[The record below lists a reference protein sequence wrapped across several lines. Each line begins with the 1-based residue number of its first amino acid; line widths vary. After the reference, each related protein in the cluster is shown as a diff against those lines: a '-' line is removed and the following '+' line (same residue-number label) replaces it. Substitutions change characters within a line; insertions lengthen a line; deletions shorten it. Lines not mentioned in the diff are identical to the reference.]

1 MLCVHLFVEYDF
13 NKVVDILPVV
23 GFPQDFDVLADELE
37 ADVLQSLSVVED
49 GLAEEV
55 GDVGQGKGLD
65 HQVFASGQQAFH
77 RELVGGRKLKGKT
90 EQFIANCRVT
100 GNII

>member
-1 MLCVHLFVEYDF
+1 
-13 NKVVDILPVV
+13 
-23 GFPQDFDVLADELE
+23 LADELE

-55 GDVGQGKGLD
+55 GNVGQGKGLD

-77 RELVGGRKLKGKT
+77 RELVGGRKLK
-90 EQFIANCRVT
+90 
-100 GNII
+100 

>member
-13 NKVVDILPVV
+13 NKLVDILPVV
-23 GFPQDFDVLADELE
+23 GFLQDFDVLADELE

-55 GDVGQGKGLD
+55 GNVGQGKSLD

-77 RELVGGRKLKGKT
+77 RELVGGRKLKWKT
-90 EQFIANCRVT
+90 EKN
-100 GNII
+100 NS